1 MFTIHLNKLAFFAY
15 HGLHEEE
22 AMTGNDYEIDVSIE
36 FNSTANIISIHHTIN
51 YVSVYDVIRKQMIK
65 RVALLETLAQ
75 HITEEIYLLDKRISK
90 IDIRINKMHP
100 PIKNFIG
107 NVGVS
112 YFKVFE

>member
-1 MFTIHLNKLAFFAY
+1 MFTIHLNKLVFFAY

-36 FNSTANIISIHHTIN
+36 FKSTAKITSIHQTIN
-51 YVSVYDVIRKQMIK
+51 YVSVYDVIKKQMIQ

-75 HITEEIYLLDKRISK
+75 LITEEIYLLDKRISK
-90 IDIRINKMHP
+90 IDIRISKLHP
-100 PIKNFIG
+100 PIINFIG

-112 YFKVFE
+112 YFKVFD